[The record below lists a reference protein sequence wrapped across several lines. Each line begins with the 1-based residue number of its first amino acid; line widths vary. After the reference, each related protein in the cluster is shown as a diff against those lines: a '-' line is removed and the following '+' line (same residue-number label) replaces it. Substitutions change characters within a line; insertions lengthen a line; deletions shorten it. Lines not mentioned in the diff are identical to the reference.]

1 MRVTILAYGLAAL
14 TAWLAVTGGTAA
26 APAFAQDDPWPLYLA
41 AITAAAPPGAGNPDG
56 NCVVPA
62 EAGLEDVS
70 APDQVIGDGTPQSC
84 TSQAVV
90 EAVARGGVMVFNC
103 GPAPVTIVLAQT
115 AKIFNDTGPRIVI
128 DGGGKVSLSG
138 GGARRILYMNTCDQ
152 AQVWTTPHCDD
163 QDHPR
168 LTVQN
173 LTFVDGDATG
183 EEDGGGAI
191 FARGGRLKIVNCR
204 FFRNACDATGPD
216 VGGAAVRAFDQ
227 SQDLPLYVTGSTFG
241 GRAGYGGAGSNGG
254 GISSIGV
261 SWTVQN
267 SLFSH
272 NRAVGYGANP
282 ARPDTPGGGSGG
294 AIYAD
299 GDTFTLYLCG
309 TRIEDNAA
317 REGGGAIF
325 FVSNNLTGTLRIEDS
340 VLRQNPSEG
349 FETEG
354 YPGIFYLGGGPPVVV
369 NSVIE

>member
-1 MRVTILAYGLAAL
+1 MHGMSSVAGL
-14 TAWLAVTGGTAA
+14 TALIVWLAFTGGPAA
-26 APAFAQDDPWPLYLA
+26 AQEEEFWPLYLA
-41 AITAAAPPGAGNPDG
+41 AITAASPPGAGNPDG
-56 NCVVPA
+56 NCPVPA

-70 APDQVIGDGTPQSC
+70 TPDSVIGDGTPQSC

-90 EAVARGGVMVFNC
+90 EAVARGGVMVFDC
-103 GPAPVTIVLAQT
+103 GPTPVTIVLDQT

-128 DGGGKVSLSG
+128 DGGGRVSLSG
-138 GGARRILYMNTCDQ
+138 GGARRILYMNTCDP

-173 LTFVDGDATG
+173 LTFVDGNATG
-183 EEDGGGAI
+183 EVDGGGAI

-204 FFRNACDATGPD
+204 FFRNACQATGQD

-227 SQDLPLYVTGSTFG
+227 SQDLPVYVTASTFG

-261 SWTVQN
+261 SWTVSN

-282 ARPDTPGGGSGG
+282 ARPGTPGGGSGG
-294 AIYAD
+294 AIYTD
-299 GDTFTLYLCG
+299 GDTFTLNLCG

-340 VLRQNPSEG
+340 VLRRNPSEG

-354 YPGIFYLGGGPPVVV
+354 YPGIFYLGDGPPVVV